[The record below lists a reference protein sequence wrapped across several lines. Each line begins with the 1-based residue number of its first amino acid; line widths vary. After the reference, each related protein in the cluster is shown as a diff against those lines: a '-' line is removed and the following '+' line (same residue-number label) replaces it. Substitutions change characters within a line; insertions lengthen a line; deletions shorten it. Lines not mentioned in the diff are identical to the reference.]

1 MRFDLGER
9 DEIVHRKVLEKEH
22 QTTTLRPGF
31 QDRLLFGAA
40 ISLIA
45 LGERLKKISEVRF
58 EASSQS
64 GDGHADNP

>member
-1 MRFDLGER
+1 MRFDLGDK
-9 DEIVHRKVLEKEH
+9 DEVVYQYPSKKVPSK
-22 QTTTLRPGF
+22 TTMRPGI

-40 ISLIA
+40 VSLIA
-45 LGERLKKISEVRF
+45 LGERLKKLSEFHF